1 MKKNQNSFFNSIVLL
16 TIGTFLGIVSAVTF
30 FTLLG
35 YVEFSAQININDI
48 AGPAISAIGVS
59 VTAFVAKATIDNY
72 NNHETRKINQ
82 KEEQEKQNRRITEE
96 REKRQAKL
104 DLALLPHL
112 LSDVLSFCDFNIRR
126 LISIGNQ
133 VRNDPR
139 NLSPDSLNRPSK
151 LPENITQSIREI
163 GYYQRSELLDSLVL
177 FSNII
182 QIYKSRSRSRI
193 PSILYHCGI
202 RGPHQSRLY
211 SLNSAYYGEIL
222 DLLRIY
228 AHGDALFRGA
238 RETHQDTEDSFLPD
252 WETFNAA
259 LNATDANKD
268 EYLMAYLEPKTQT
281 DEARDSIARF

>member
-30 FTLLG
+30 LTLLG
-35 YVEFSAQININDI
+35 YVEFSSQININDI

-72 NNHETRKINQ
+72 NKHETRKINQ
-82 KEEQEKQNRRITEE
+82 KEEQEKEYRRTAEE

-112 LSDVLSFCDFNIRR
+112 LSDVLSFCDLNIRR

-139 NLSPDSLNRPSK
+139 NLSPESLNRSK
-151 LPENITQSIREI
+151 MPENITQSIREI

-182 QIYKSRSRSRI
+182 QIYKSRSQSRI

-202 RGPHQSRLY
+202 RGPYQSRRY
-211 SLNSAYYGEIL
+211 SLESAYYGEIL

-238 RETHQDTEDSFLPD
+238 RETHQDTEDTFLPD
-252 WETFNAA
+252 WKTFNAA
-259 LNATDANKD
+259 LNATDADKD
-268 EYLMAYLEPKTQT
+268 EYLMAYLQPKIKT